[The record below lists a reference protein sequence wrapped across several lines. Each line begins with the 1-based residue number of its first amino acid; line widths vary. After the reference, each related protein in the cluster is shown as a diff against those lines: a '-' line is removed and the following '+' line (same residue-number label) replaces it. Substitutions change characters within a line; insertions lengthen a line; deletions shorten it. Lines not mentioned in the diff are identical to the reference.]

1 MPRRVT
7 AMRRSIVRAVNERS
21 DFTVT
26 RKPSTAEAAE
36 AQAQYDAQV
45 SFLLARFLQSTSDD
59 DLADVSQLLSAVT
72 DVTRRGIRPTSQ
84 LLQEC
89 FALAWN
95 DMEPS
100 TFVEV
105 GAAGPEFL
113 SNTLVLQ
120 SDFGWGGLLVE
131 PNPESVRALARRRSG
146 RVEIAGV
153 AAGSPGQVEFVV
165 AGELSTAVDML
176 GADMHERTRGKA
188 MADSGT
194 IRVKRV
200 PLDGLLAEHF
210 PGETTLGF
218 LSVDVEGAERDVLA
232 SVDWARWRFRAI
244 AIEHNHRRPFEVDC
258 DQEMSDRGYRRVL
271 AGVSGWD
278 GWYVPATE
286 RK

>member
-7 AMRRSIVRAVNERS
+7 AIRRSIVRAVNERS
-21 DFTVT
+21 DFTVS
-26 RKPSTAEAAE
+26 RKPSAAEAVE

-45 SFLLARFLQSTSDD
+45 SFLLARFLQSTSEDG
-59 DLADVSQLLSAVT
+59 LCEVTRLLSAVT
-72 DVTRRGIRPTSQ
+72 EVTRRGVRPASQ

-131 PNPESVRALARRRSG
+131 PNPESVRALARRRSE

-176 GADMHERTRGKA
+176 AADIHEQTRAMA
-188 MADSGT
+188 MADSG
-194 IRVKRV
+194 IIHVERV
-200 PLDGLLAEHF
+200 PLNELLLEHF
-210 PGETTLGF
+210 PDETTLGF
-218 LSVDVEGAERDVLA
+218 LSVDVEGGAGCTCVGRLGSLELLGNCR
-232 SVDWARWRFRAI
+232 RAQLPPGV
-244 AIEHNHRRPFEVDC
+244 RGGVRSC
-258 DQEMSDRGYRRVL
+258 DG
-271 AGVSGWD
+271 
-278 GWYVPATE
+278 
-286 RK
+286 